1 MIIGFCGFLGSGKD
15 TAAEFL
21 VNNYNFERDS
31 FAKSLKDVLS
41 VTFGWDRDWIE
52 GKTPESRAWREEIDS
67 WWAHRLN
74 IPNFTPRFA
83 MQHIGTDVFRNHFN
97 NEIWVATLENRLR
110 KSNKNYVVSDV
121 RFPNEI
127 EVIKKLGGKIVRIIR
142 GPDPEWINIAKSANL
157 GNSVAQL
164 KMKEFNIHPSEWAW
178 LTNLIDIEIENNL
191 SLENLFSEIKSQVLN
206 LPVATE
212 V

>member
-52 GKTPESRAWREEIDS
+52 GKTPESRAWREEVDS

-127 EVIKKLGGKIVRIIR
+127 EVIKKLGGKIVRVIR
-142 GPDPEWINIAKSANL
+142 GPDPEWIDIARSANL

-164 KMKEFNIHPSEWAW
+164 KMKELNIHPSEWAW